1 MFTNLLDKLTM
12 HYIFKYMTAII
23 IEISLMTIITQSY
36 EWFVMWNVIMWQKE
50 KSLGEMLY
58 LLDSEEISKF
68 QKSEKWILVF
78 YVILMIVLIVFRF
91 SQRLSFLF
99 YRFQPGEEVDTV
111 MLYLYGLVICLIL
124 TSTFALLV
132 FQLKKYH

>member
-1 MFTNLLDKLTM
+1 MFTNLFEELTM

-58 LLDSEEISKF
+58 LLDNEEISKF
-68 QKSEKWILVF
+68 
-78 YVILMIVLIVFRF
+78 
-91 SQRLSFLF
+91 
-99 YRFQPGEEVDTV
+99 
-111 MLYLYGLVICLIL
+111 
-124 TSTFALLV
+124 
-132 FQLKKYH
+132 